1 MKVLEVSNLK
11 KTIGRREIIKGVT
24 FEINSGEIF
33 GFLGPNG
40 AGKTTTIRMLVGLI
54 KPTEGNIKICGY
66 DLQKDTSK
74 ALEEV
79 GAVVENPELYKYL
92 SGRENLMQIARI
104 RKISKEQV
112 EETIKLVGL
121 ENRIDDKVR
130 KYSLGMKQ
138 RLGLAASLLS
148 KPKLL
153 ILDEPTNGLDPSG
166 ILDFREVV
174 QKAARERE
182 MAVFVSSHI
191 LSEVQNLCDKVA
203 FINDGVIKAVE
214 EINKKTNTMDTDKD
228 VVCLVSN
235 DDKNNLIK
243 EIKKL
248 TYISSCK
255 EEEKGLKIIMEC
267 NSTPKL
273 VKHLAM
279 NNFNVEEIYKERKGL
294 EQRYMELV
302 EGGIR

>member
-1 MKVLEVSNLK
+1 MKVLEVENLK
-11 KTIGRREIIKGVT
+11 KSLGKREIIKNIS
-24 FEINSGEIF
+24 FSIEEGEIF

-54 KPTEGNIKICGY
+54 HPNEGSIKICGY
-66 DLQKDTSK
+66 DLKSDTEK
-74 ALEEV
+74 ALKEV

-92 SGRENLMQIARI
+92 TGRENLMQIARI
-104 RKISKEQV
+104 RKIPKESV

-148 KPKLL
+148 NHKLL

-174 QKAARERE
+174 KKAAREKG
-182 MAVFVSSHI
+182 MSVFISSHI
-191 LSEVQNLCDKVA
+191 LSEVQHLCDRVA
-203 FINDGVIKAVE
+203 FINHGTIKSVE
-214 EINKKTNTMDTDKD
+214 NVVNDSMKTDTDII
-228 VVCLVSN
+228 CL
-235 DDKNNLIK
+235 NLTK
-243 EIKKL
+243 EIDLNLLKNIE
-248 TYISSCK
+248 YIKSVRKS
-255 EEEKGLKIIMEC
+255 EDGIEIILLS
-267 NSTPKL
+267 NTTPKL
-273 VKHLAM
+273 IKYLVD
-279 NNFNVEEIYKERKGL
+279 NNFEIEEIYKIRKGL

>member
-1 MKVLEVSNLK
+1 MNILEVNDLK
-11 KTIGRREIIKGVT
+11 KSLGKREIIKGIS
-24 FEINSGEIF
+24 FNIKSGEIF

-54 KPTEGNIKICGY
+54 KPTSGEIKICGH
-66 DLQKDTSK
+66 DLAKDTSD
-74 ALEEV
+74 ALREV

-104 RKISKEQV
+104 RKVSKEDV
-112 EETIKLVGL
+112 EDIIRLVGL
-121 ENRIDDKVR
+121 EDRIDDKVK

-174 QKAARERE
+174 KNAAKERG
-182 MAVFVSSHI
+182 MAVFISSHI
-191 LSEVQNLCDKVA
+191 LSEVQHLCDKVA
-203 FINDGVIKAVE
+203 FINQGIIKAIE
-214 EINKKTNTMDTDKD
+214 EINIDTHSMNTDKD
-228 VVCLVSN
+228 IICIVCN
-235 DDKNNLIK
+235 DDKNKIEK
-243 EIKKL
+243 EISKL
-248 TYISSCK
+248 TYVSSCRIND
-255 EEEKGLKIIMEC
+255 KGIQVILDV

-273 VKHLAM
+273 IKYLV
-279 NNFNVEEIYKERKGL
+279 NNDYSIEEIYKERKGL